1 MAQSMMSAP
10 AAAAASCVATPVPGS
25 GTIGGQEEVREMQ
38 RKWASVAGLSG
49 CSKLAG
55 ASKGNHSLLARLKKE
70 YALGVD

>member
-1 MAQSMMSAP
+1 
-10 AAAAASCVATPVPGS
+10 
-25 GTIGGQEEVREMQ
+25 MQ